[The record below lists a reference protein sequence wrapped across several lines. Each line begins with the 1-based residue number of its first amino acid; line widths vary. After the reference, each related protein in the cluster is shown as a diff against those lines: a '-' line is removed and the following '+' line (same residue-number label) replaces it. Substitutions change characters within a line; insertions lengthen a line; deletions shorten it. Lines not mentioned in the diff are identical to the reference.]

1 MPNFKDYIAADIK
14 NVFLNEKEFADKVS
28 FDGVIITAVPDL
40 NDGRDPLVKEATSLI
55 SFKWDRRYF
64 IAVED
69 LPHKPE
75 PGDIVRINDGELQ
88 YVAKTDEEM
97 GMYIVYLTGNES

>member
-1 MPNFKDYIAADIK
+1 
-14 NVFLNEKEFADKVS
+14 
-28 FDGVIITAVPDL
+28 
-40 NDGRDPLVKEATSLI
+40 
-55 SFKWDRRYF
+55 
-64 IAVED
+64 

-75 PGDIVRINDGELQ
+75 PGDIVRINNGDMQ

>member
-1 MPNFKDYIAADIK
+1 MSFKDDVAADIK
-14 NVFLNEKEFADKVS
+14 NVFLNEKEFAEQIN

-40 NDGRDPLVKEATSLI
+40 NDGRDPLLKETTSLG

-64 IAVED
+64 IVMED

-75 PGDIVRINDGELQ
+75 PGDIVRINNGDMQ